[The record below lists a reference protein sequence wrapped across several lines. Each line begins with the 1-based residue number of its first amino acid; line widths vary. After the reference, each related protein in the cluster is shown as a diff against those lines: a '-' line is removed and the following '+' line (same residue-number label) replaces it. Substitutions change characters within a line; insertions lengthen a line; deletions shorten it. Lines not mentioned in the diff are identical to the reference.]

1 MAQTDRD
8 VFDKVGQYNLSE
20 IAIIS
25 YRFAEDS
32 KPRRIDISG
41 ILYNFEIAEDIFL
54 NNVVGSVIVYDMQ
67 DIRSI
72 MPMVGLERLSLKFN
86 SPGINGYDY
95 SEDTGVP
102 LQIYKIDKVRKDPKN
117 EKAQLYQ
124 IYFCSPEMFRNSTT
138 KISKAYAG
146 PVEDAVKD
154 ILRNYLKSKKPFH
167 FEPTATNAKYVIPN
181 LKPYDAINFL
191 ATQAQSKK
199 FRVNAGYLFYET
211 SEAFHFRSLDSM
223 MGLDG
228 QLSEVPPKWKYMSMI
243 TSVADNPDRAEIKDV
258 ERRLS
263 TVIKYEFDKPVD
275 TLDNINGGFY
285 ANKVTVHDAFNKTI
299 STKVYDYNE
308 TGPFQAHTEMSA
320 SRFETAGLLYPQ
332 DGKGKGVK
340 FSDTNKGLNEMP
352 EAKTMVVT
360 ETSKVHNDYEFTS
373 NKELLP
379 LITHQRQAMRN
390 MNLSLLVY
398 GNTLINAGD
407 IITFD
412 APLQRPGDVENN
424 PYTTGR
430 YVIMAIKHMVNVEA
444 QRHEMVLKCF
454 KDAVSTPYPNEEDA
468 LTQMDKGNTI
478 NEEIYKIQRDSLEI

>member
-86 SPGINGYDY
+86 SPGMNGYDY

-308 TGPFQAHTEMSA
+308 TGPFQAHTEMAA
-320 SRFETAGLLYPQ
+320 SQFETAGLLYPQ

-412 APLQRPGDVENN
+412 APLQRLGDVENN
-424 PYTTGR
+424 IDR
-430 YVIMAIKHMVNVEA
+430 
-444 QRHEMVLKCF
+444 
-454 KDAVSTPYPNEEDA
+454 
-468 LTQMDKGNTI
+468 
-478 NEEIYKIQRDSLEI
+478 

>member
-20 IAIIS
+20 VAIIS
-25 YRFAEDS
+25 YRFADDS
-32 KPRRIDISG
+32 KPRKIDISG
-41 ILYNFEIAEDIFL
+41 ILYNFEITEDILL
-54 NNVVGSVIVYDMQ
+54 NNVVGSIIVYDMQ
-67 DIRSI
+67 DIRTI

-86 SPGINGYDY
+86 SPGLPGYDY

-117 EKAQLYQ
+117 ERAQLYQ
-124 IYFCSPEMFRNSTT
+124 IFFCSPEMFRNSTT

-146 PVEDAVKD
+146 PVEDAVHD

-199 FRVNAGYLFYET
+199 FRVNAGYVFYET
-211 SEAFHFRSLDSM
+211 SEAFHFRSIDSM
-223 MGLDG
+223 MGFDG
-228 QLSEVPPKWKYMSMI
+228 QLSEVPPKFKYMSMV
-243 TSVADNPDRAEIKDV
+243 TSVADNPNRAEIKDV

-263 TVIKYEFDKPVD
+263 NVIKYEYDKPVD
-275 TLDNINGGFY
+275 TLQNINQGFY

-299 STKVYDYNE
+299 STKTYDYNE
-308 TGPFQAHTEMSA
+308 IGPRQAHTEMAA

-340 FSDTNKGLNEMP
+340 YADTNKGLNEMP

-379 LITHQRQAMRN
+379 LITHQKQAMRN

-398 GNTLINAGD
+398 GYTLLNAGD

-412 APLQRPGDVENN
+412 APIQRPGEPERN

-430 YVIMAIKHMVNVEA
+430 YVVMAIKHIVNVEA

-454 KDAVSTPYPNEEDA
+454 KDSVRTPYPSEEDA
-468 LTQMDKGNTI
+468 LNQIDNGKTT

>member
-86 SPGINGYDY
+86 SPGMNGYDY

-154 ILRNYLKSKKPFH
+154 ILRNYLKSKKPLH

-243 TSVADNPDRAEIKDV
+243 TSVADNPNRAEIKDV

-340 FSDTNKGLNEMP
+340 FADTNKGLNEMP

-454 KDAVSTPYPNEEDA
+454 KDAVSTPYPKEEDA
-468 LTQMDKGNTI
+468 LTHMDKGKTI
-478 NEEIYKIQRDSLEI
+478 TEEIYKIQRDSLEI